1 MAERNAWESRRKL
14 KVSLRGWQEKAHVSE
29 YRLIVQEDCFHSMYS
44 SSKKWTSINRKLGHE
59 TGRAEKVEL
68 FTDKLNNNAVDDLWH
83 AN

>member
-29 YRLIVQEDCFHSMYS
+29 YRLI
-44 SSKKWTSINRKLGHE
+44 NRPGGLFPFDVLGHE